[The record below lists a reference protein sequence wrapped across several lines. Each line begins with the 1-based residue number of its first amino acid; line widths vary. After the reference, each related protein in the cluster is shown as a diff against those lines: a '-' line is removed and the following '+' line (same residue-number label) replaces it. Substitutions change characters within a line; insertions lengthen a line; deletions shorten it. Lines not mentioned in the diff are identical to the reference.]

1 MSGSPCMARLA
12 LLASSALLAGWAS
25 TGCMLFE
32 SSQQEEAADRNVEID
47 PADYAEHV
55 DAKLRRFSACRDV
68 LASVMLESWDRYV
81 DQVGDDGKPRHR
93 REGVY
98 LRALGD
104 NVFRSCRRVIDAATA
119 PPPMPVIESLLVRS
133 VESAVRY
140 AELTRELGLYL
151 DTKMTR
157 DDDWATLTRIDGQLR
172 AAHADWLEIDH
183 QLQQAIDVR
192 HIENDSILI
201 GVLEV
206 RRSPLEVASRKLMI
220 RARPMV
226 RCLTNAE
233 LPTAA
238 SCQPMYAAFEQAATE
253 FARIYT
259 AQRAAADKV
268 FWMAAFASDVE
279 EFRGIAADIVA
290 KLGSRKPKPG
300 ELQPLTDGYSS
311 LVRDAE
317 TLDFDFP

>member
-1 MSGSPCMARLA
+1 MSGRVVGLA
-12 LLASSALLAGWAS
+12 LACSAML
-25 TGCMLFE
+25 GCMLIE
-32 SSQQEEAADRNVEID
+32 SSQQEDAAERHVEID

-68 LASVMLESWDRYV
+68 LASVMLENWERYV
-81 DQVGDDGKPRHR
+81 DQVGDDGKPKHK

-98 LRALGD
+98 LRGLGD

-119 PPPMPVIESLLVRS
+119 PPSMPVIESLLVSS
-133 VESAVRY
+133 VESAARY
-140 AELTRELGLYL
+140 AELTRELALYL
-151 DTKMTR
+151 DTKSFG
-157 DDDWATLTRIDGQLR
+157 DDDWATLTRIDAQLR
-172 AAHADWLEIDH
+172 AAHADWLTADH
-183 QLQQAIDVR
+183 ALQQAIDVR
-192 HIENDSILI
+192 HIENDSILL

-233 LPTAA
+233 LLTVAT
-238 SCQPMYAAFEQAATE
+238 CKPMHDEFEQAASE
-253 FARIYT
+253 FAAMYNS
-259 AQRAAADKV
+259 QRAAANKV

-279 EFRGIAADIVA
+279 EFRAIARNVLT
-290 KLGSRKPKPG
+290 KLAPRKPKPG

>member
-68 LASVMLESWDRYV
+68 LASIMLESWDRYV

-104 NVFRSCRRVIDAATA
+104 NVFRSCRRVVEAAES

-133 VESAVRY
+133 VEAAGSY
-140 AELTRELGLYL
+140 AKLTRALAQYL
-151 DTKMTR
+151 DNEEWQE
-157 DDDWATLTRIDGQLR
+157 DDWETLALIDVQLR
-172 AAHADWLEIDH
+172 AAHADWLAAD
-183 QLQQAIDVR
+183 QALQQAIDVR
-192 HIENDSILI
+192 HIENDSILL

-226 RCLTNAE
+226 RCLSDDALESAATCNAHH
-233 LPTAA
+233 
-238 SCQPMYAAFEQAATE
+238 AAFGQAATD
-253 FARIYT
+253 FQRMYS
-259 AQRAAADKV
+259 AQRSAADKV

-279 EFRGIAADIVA
+279 EFRSIANEII
-290 KLGSRKPKPG
+290 KLGSRKPKPA
-300 ELQPLTDGYSS
+300 ELQALTDGYSS

>member
-1 MSGSPCMARLA
+1 MTRTWSAAFLA
-12 LLASSALLAGWAS
+12 CLACLPWLASSS
-25 TGCMLFE
+25 GCMLFE
-32 SSQQEEAADRNVEID
+32 AAPQEEAADRNVEID

-55 DAKLRRFSACRDV
+55 DAKLRRSSACRDV
-68 LASVMLESWDRYV
+68 LASIMVESWDRYT
-81 DQVGDDGKPRHR
+81 DQVGDDGKPKHR

-104 NVFRSCRRVIDAATA
+104 NVFRSCRRVIDAASA
-119 PPPMPVIESLLVRS
+119 PPAMPVIESLLVHS

-140 AELTRELGLYL
+140 AELTRELALYL
-151 DTKMTR
+151 DSRNSR
-157 DDDWATLTRIDGQLR
+157 DDDWATLTRIDMQLR
-172 AAHADWLEIDH
+172 VAHADWLTADH
-183 QLQQAIDVR
+183 ALQQAIDVR
-192 HIENDSILI
+192 HIENDSILL

-206 RRSPLEVASRKLMI
+206 RRSPLEVTSRKLMI

-226 RCLTNAE
+226 RCLTDDK
-233 LPTAA
+233 LLTVA
-238 SCQPMYAAFEQAATE
+238 SCKPMHDAFEQAATE
-253 FARIYT
+253 FAQMYT

-279 EFRGIAADIVA
+279 EFRAIAKDTMNR
-290 KLGSRKPKPG
+290 LGPRKPKPG

>member
-1 MSGSPCMARLA
+1 M
-12 LLASSALLAGWAS
+12 LL
-25 TGCMLFE
+25 E
-32 SSQQEEAADRNVEID
+32 SSEQQDVADRTVEVD
-47 PADYAEHV
+47 AADYAEQV

-68 LASVMLESWDRYV
+68 LASIMVENWERYI
-81 DQVGDDGKPRHR
+81 DQVTDDGKPKHR

-98 LRALGD
+98 LRGLGD
-104 NVFRSCRRVIDAATA
+104 NVFRSCRRVVEAAQS

-133 VESAVRY
+133 VESAAHY
-140 AELTRELGLYL
+140 ANLTRELGQYL
-151 DTKMTR
+151 DSGEWEE
-157 DDDWATLTRIDGQLR
+157 DDWATLARIDVQLR
-172 AAHADWLEIDH
+172 ATHADWLAADH
-183 QLQQAIDVR
+183 ALQQAIDVR

-226 RCLTNAE
+226 RCLSDAKLE
-233 LPTAA
+233 
-238 SCQPMYAAFEQAATE
+238 SVVVCQSHHAAFEQAATE
-253 FARIYT
+253 FQRIYT
-259 AQRAAADKV
+259 GQRTAADKV

-279 EFRGIAADIVA
+279 EFRSLAAELLR
-290 KLGSRKPKPG
+290 LGPRKPKPG
-300 ELQPLTDGYSS
+300 ELQALTDGYSS